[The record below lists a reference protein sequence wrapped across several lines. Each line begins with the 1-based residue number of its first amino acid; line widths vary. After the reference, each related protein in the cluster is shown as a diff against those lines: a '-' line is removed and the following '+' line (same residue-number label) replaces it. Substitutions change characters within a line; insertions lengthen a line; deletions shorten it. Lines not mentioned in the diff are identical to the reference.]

1 MKQFAITLSVLCA
14 LILLVPTLLV
24 IPFQHNK
31 EAGASIE
38 SEKTAVSTKP
48 ASKGAETLKASPVSI
63 PVYRT
68 ANQSVEN
75 IPLEEYVIG
84 VVASEMPATFES
96 EALKAQALAAR
107 TFIVRLMVSNSAV
120 EAPKGSLVDDT
131 QMFQVYKNKA
141 ELKKQWGTSYE
152 TKLKKITAAVAST
165 QGKILTYNNQ
175 PIEASF
181 FSTSNGYTENAE
193 AYWTSAIP
201 YLKSVKSPWD
211 KKSPKYKATKTF
223 TAAEFQQKLG
233 VKLDGSSAVGKIT
246 GETPGHQ
253 VATAVINGKTLKG
266 RDIREKLG
274 LNSADF
280 EWKRNG
286 DTITVTTR
294 GFGHGVGMSQYGAN
308 FMAKEGKTVDDIV
321 KYYYQGTQISEADS
335 FLNKYMAKK

>member
-1 MKQFAITLSVLCA
+1 MKQFAITLSILCA

-31 EAGASIE
+31 EAGVRGEAG
-38 SEKTAVSTKP
+38 KTAVTTIQE
-48 ASKGAETLKASPVSI
+48 SKGAETLKASPVSI

-68 ANQSVEN
+68 ANQSVED

-84 VVASEMPATFES
+84 VVASEMPATFEP

-131 QMFQVYKNKA
+131 QMFQVYKSKP
-141 ELKKQWGTSYE
+141 ELKKQWGADYE
-152 TKLKKITAAVAST
+152 AKLKRITDAVAST

-193 AYWTSAIP
+193 SYWTSAIP
-201 YLKSVKSPWD
+201 YLKSVKSSWD
-211 KKSPKYKATKTF
+211 KKSPKYKATRTF
-223 TAAEFQQKLG
+223 TVAQFEQKLG
-233 VKLDGSSAVGKIT
+233 VQLNGSNTVGEIT

-253 VATAVINGKTLKG
+253 VATAVINGKKLKG

-286 DTITVTTR
+286 DTITITTK

-308 FMAKEGKTVDDIV
+308 FMAKEGKTVDEIV
-321 KYYYQGTQISEADS
+321 KYYYQGTQISTADS